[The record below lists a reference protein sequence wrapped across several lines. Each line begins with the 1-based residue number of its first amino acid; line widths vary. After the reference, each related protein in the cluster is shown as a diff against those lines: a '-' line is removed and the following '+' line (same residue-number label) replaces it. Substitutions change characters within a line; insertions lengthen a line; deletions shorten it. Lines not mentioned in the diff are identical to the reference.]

1 MSDDSKN
8 VIQQDDF
15 ILKTINIANIVFWKW
30 DASKD
35 RFFISDKGKRIL
47 GYDNLGGAFNDWS
60 HIWHP
65 NEQNR
70 ILKLI
75 KSAIESDNKQFVTLQ
90 RFKHKDGTYHWYF
103 SKGLITEVDHHVEVS
118 GFSVN
123 ADELTKVYTYLN
135 LSAEDSQ
142 DYITATNTATWYW
155 NIKTGYTVFNE
166 RWADIVGYTLEELS
180 PISIETWKELVHP
193 DDKEHALRTVQDSI
207 DQKQEY
213 YENTFRM
220 KHKDGGYRWVLD
232 RGKVI
237 DWDSNQKPLIMV
249 GTHHDIT
256 EAKELEL
263 RLAEDERRY
272 KDLIESSYDIIYTL
286 DLEYNITFV
295 SKAWERLLGYSIG
308 ETLNTSLVPYIHPD
322 DVKQLGSFLRD
333 ISKQDKRLEITTYR
347 LKHKNGSWR
356 FFSTNAVTIKNETG
370 KTIGFSGTARDIT
383 DQKKLEETLSL
394 ERDTFKKTLFSVG
407 DGIIAT
413 DQKGV
418 ITMINPIAKSF
429 FEERS
434 RVIIGKKLDKFFR
447 VEDMNEGK
455 CLGNI
460 ALQVIKSKKGIQVKQ
475 GILVNHKNQ
484 KFPIEYSASPIED
497 IHGIEDGV
505 VIVFRDI
512 SERIE
517 KQKEIEYLS
526 YHDYLTGLYN
536 RRYYEDYIKLI
547 DAKDIPISL
556 MLLDVDDLKKFNDT
570 FGHHVGDQLLQKVS
584 EVIEKIA
591 IDATVCRIGGDE
603 FVILYEQDIDLF
615 AIENQIKDR
624 LTQINLFG
632 LNVSVSI
639 GFNKRLDKYDR
650 IADVQKRA
658 DKYLYECKSRHH
670 KHKTL

>member
-1 MSDDSKN
+1 MGDFTINLVQK
-8 VIQQDDF
+8 DDF
-15 ILKTINIANIVFWKW
+15 ILKTTDLANIIFWKW

-35 RFFISDKGKRIL
+35 RFFISEKGKKIL
-47 GYDNLGGAFNDWS
+47 GYDDLGGAFSDWS

-70 ILKLI
+70 MLKLI
-75 KSAIESDNKQFVTLQ
+75 TSTIESKDNQFVTLQ
-90 RFKHKDGTYHWYF
+90 RFKHKDKTYHWYF
-103 SKGLITEVDHHVEVS
+103 SKGLITQVDQHVEVS

-123 ADELTKVYTYLN
+123 ADELTKIYTYLN
-135 LSAEDSQ
+135 LNQEGSQ
-142 DYITATNTATWYW
+142 DYISATNTATWYW
-155 NIKTGYTVFNE
+155 NIKTGETVFNE
-166 RWADIVGYTLEELS
+166 RWADIVGYTLEEIS
-180 PISIETWKELVHP
+180 PININTWINLMHP
-193 DDKEHALRTVQDSI
+193 DDKEHAIQTVQDAI
-207 DQKQEY
+207 DLNKEY

-220 KHKDGGYRWVLD
+220 KHKDGAYRWVLD

-237 DWDSNQKPLIMV
+237 DWDKNQKPLIMV

-256 EAKELEL
+256 ESKELEL
-263 RLAEDERRY
+263 KLAEDERRY

-286 DLEYNITFV
+286 DLKYNITFV
-295 SKAWERLLGYSIG
+295 SKAWERLLGYPVN
-308 ETLNTSLVPYIHPD
+308 EVLHTSLVPYIHPD
-322 DVKQLGSFLRD
+322 DNERLGSFLRD

-356 FFSTNAVTIKNETG
+356 FFSTNAVATKDEYG
-370 KTIGFSGTARDIT
+370 KVIGYSGTARDIT
-383 DQKKLEETLSL
+383 EQKQLEETLSL

-413 DQKGV
+413 DQKGA
-418 ITMINPIAKSF
+418 ITMINPVAKTF

-434 RVIIGKKLDKFFR
+434 RVIIGKKLDKYFR
-447 VEDMNEGK
+447 IEDMSEGK

-460 ALQVIKSKKGIQVKQ
+460 ALQVIKFKKAIQVKQ
-475 GILVNHKNQ
+475 GILINQRNQ
-484 KFPIEYSASPIED
+484 KFQIEYSASPIED
-497 IHGIEDGV
+497 INGIEDGV

-512 SERIE
+512 SDRIE

-536 RRYYEDYIKLI
+536 RRYYEDYIKQI

-584 EVIEKIA
+584 EVIKDTAVES
-591 IDATVCRIGGDE
+591 TVCRIGGDE
-603 FVILYEQDIDLF
+603 FIILYEKDIDLYV
-615 AIENQIKDR
+615 IEDQIKSK
-624 LTQINLFG
+624 LSQIDLYG
-632 LNVSVSI
+632 LSISVSV

-650 IADVQKRA
+650 ITDVQKRA

-670 KHKTL
+670 KHKAE

>member
-47 GYDNLGGAFNDWS
+47 GYDNLGGAFSDWS

-135 LSAEDSQ
+135 LSVEDSQ

-295 SKAWERLLGYSIG
+295 SKAWERLLGYPVN
-308 ETLNTSLVPYIHPD
+308 EVLYTSLVPYIHPD
-322 DVKQLGSFLRD
+322 DVKKLGSFLRD

-356 FFSTNAVTIKNETG
+356 FFSTNAVTVKDENG

-434 RVIIGKKLDKFFR
+434 RVIIGKKLDKYFR
-447 VEDMNEGK
+447 IEDMNEGK
-455 CLGNI
+455 YLGNI
-460 ALQVIKSKKGIQVKQ
+460 ALQIIKSKKGIQVKQ
-475 GILVNHKNQ
+475 GVLINQ
-484 KFPIEYSASPIED
+484 K
-497 IHGIEDGV
+497 
-505 VIVFRDI
+505 
-512 SERIE
+512 
-517 KQKEIEYLS
+517 
-526 YHDYLTGLYN
+526 N
-536 RRYYEDYIKLI
+536 
-547 DAKDIPISL
+547 
-556 MLLDVDDLKKFNDT
+556 
-570 FGHHVGDQLLQKVS
+570 
-584 EVIEKIA
+584 
-591 IDATVCRIGGDE
+591 
-603 FVILYEQDIDLF
+603 
-615 AIENQIKDR
+615 
-624 LTQINLFG
+624 
-632 LNVSVSI
+632 
-639 GFNKRLDKYDR
+639 
-650 IADVQKRA
+650 
-658 DKYLYECKSRHH
+658 
-670 KHKTL
+670 